1 MIAPASSALASV
13 PVVAHAPPGA
23 PDVLVGDTEL
33 VHELPVPQPAPA
45 AAATPSSPCAP
56 DPQSAAM
63 DWPNS
68 NKRARADDGAGEE
81 PPEKMFAWGEPL
93 KVSEAAPFMANMIAQ
108 QDVAPADA
116 SHVEMKS
123 SASGPVP
130 GAGADA
136 AAAALFMLASA
147 APAEETRP
155 GMGAGRAHELHDGA
169 DDDFDDEVRGR
180 ARGARAFA
188 VAHVRKTCGSHR
200 LSSVGCAGGRGR
212 GVTRRARADDAH
224 PREQSNEEM
233 EDDDE
238 DETSDLEA
246 RHYTGVYWDKGRNKW
261 KAQIAIDTKLEAL
274 GRYDKKSDA
283 ARAYDRR
290 ARMLGRGV
298 NFPRR
303 GEARTTARRRPQ
315 RVLTRRK
322 PRRRN
327 PDTKPRFDGIESS
340 FAAAESLRAVA
351 SVGMRAAD
359 SPRSGDGGGAAFD
372 GGAASPR
379 STGQASPVPSSVI
392 SNAVAPAP
400 PRHFTRARGQ
410 LPVTSTSANDSANAN
425 VLSTVADAKIP
436 FRISGMQMMAPG
448 SLSIG
453 DASAIPGA
461 PPASVASAMAPATA
475 PPGSAVAGTP
485 PALELASPDVAAIDF

>member
-13 PVVAHAPPGA
+13 PVVAHAPPSA

-155 GMGAGRAHELHDGA
+155 GMGAGRAHEL
-169 DDDFDDEVRGR
+169 RPSR
-180 ARGARAFA
+180 AGAR
-188 VAHVRKTCGSHR
+188 
-200 LSSVGCAGGRGR
+200 
-212 GVTRRARADDAH
+212 
-224 PREQSNEEM
+224 
-233 EDDDE
+233 
-238 DETSDLEA
+238 
-246 RHYTGVYWDKGRNKW
+246 
-261 KAQIAIDTKLEAL
+261 
-274 GRYDKKSDA
+274 
-283 ARAYDRR
+283 
-290 ARMLGRGV
+290 
-298 NFPRR
+298 
-303 GEARTTARRRPQ
+303 
-315 RVLTRRK
+315 
-322 PRRRN
+322 
-327 PDTKPRFDGIESS
+327 
-340 FAAAESLRAVA
+340 
-351 SVGMRAAD
+351 
-359 SPRSGDGGGAAFD
+359 
-372 GGAASPR
+372 
-379 STGQASPVPSSVI
+379 
-392 SNAVAPAP
+392 
-400 PRHFTRARGQ
+400 
-410 LPVTSTSANDSANAN
+410 
-425 VLSTVADAKIP
+425 
-436 FRISGMQMMAPG
+436 
-448 SLSIG
+448 
-453 DASAIPGA
+453 
-461 PPASVASAMAPATA
+461 
-475 PPGSAVAGTP
+475 
-485 PALELASPDVAAIDF
+485 

>member
-1 MIAPASSALASV
+1 
-13 PVVAHAPPGA
+13 
-23 PDVLVGDTEL
+23 
-33 VHELPVPQPAPA
+33 
-45 AAATPSSPCAP
+45 
-56 DPQSAAM
+56 
-63 DWPNS
+63 
-68 NKRARADDGAGEE
+68 
-81 PPEKMFAWGEPL
+81 
-93 KVSEAAPFMANMIAQ
+93 MANMIAQ

-169 DDDFDDEVRGR
+169 DDDFDDE
-180 ARGARAFA
+180 
-188 VAHVRKTCGSHR
+188 
-200 LSSVGCAGGRGR
+200 
-212 GVTRRARADDAH
+212 
-224 PREQSNEEM
+224 SNEEM

-322 PRRRN
+322 
-327 PDTKPRFDGIESS
+327 S
-340 FAAAESLRAVA
+340 
-351 SVGMRAAD
+351 
-359 SPRSGDGGGAAFD
+359 
-372 GGAASPR
+372 
-379 STGQASPVPSSVI
+379 
-392 SNAVAPAP
+392 
-400 PRHFTRARGQ
+400 
-410 LPVTSTSANDSANAN
+410 
-425 VLSTVADAKIP
+425 
-436 FRISGMQMMAPG
+436 
-448 SLSIG
+448 
-453 DASAIPGA
+453 
-461 PPASVASAMAPATA
+461 
-475 PPGSAVAGTP
+475 
-485 PALELASPDVAAIDF
+485 